1 MVPWRKA
8 RGASKGGSKAKFA
21 PQRIDAWGLRWIPA
35 YGRTEPLAGRHVI
48 FSGMDAGCTRESSLE
63 TLMSDNTGGGSTSFL
78 AFIVGGLVVAV
89 GVLAFLY
96 FGLHVIGPKASSTTT
111 TITAPS
117 TSGTTTNSTT
127 TTTP

>member
-1 MVPWRKA
+1 MSENS
-8 RGASKGGSKAKFA
+8 GSGG
-21 PQRIDAWGLRWIPA
+21 
-35 YGRTEPLAGRHVI
+35 T
-48 FSGMDAGCTRESSLE
+48 SL
-63 TLMSDNTGGGSTSFL
+63 L

-96 FGLHVIGPKASSTTT
+96 FGVHVIGPKASSTTT

-117 TSGTTTNSTT
+117 STGGTTTNSTT